1 MRDAAADLVIA
12 AMNFLDRPYRAG
24 GHSVETGFDCS
35 GFTRHLFSQTLGL
48 ELPRRVDEQAH
59 DRALTQVSRD
69 ALRAG
74 DLVFFNTLRRTFSHV
89 GIYIG
94 DGRFIHAPR
103 SGARVR
109 LADLPLSAA
118 ARKALAVDPKL
129 MLTIAAGGDD
139 YEVLVAVSPE
149 KASDFVAAAGRA
161 AVGMTCIGTLTSDST
176 VILEGADGL
185 PVSFPSSGW
194 DHF

>member
-1 MRDAAADLVIA
+1 MVRRPVVGMVVAALCGATPWRARAEGDALEELLSRSGRRAAVAANGPGARVAPMRDAAAELVIA

-35 GFTRHLFSQTLGL
+35 GFTRHLFSQTLGID
-48 ELPRRVDEQAH
+48 LPRRVDDQAH
-59 DRALTQVSRD
+59 DRALSQVSRD

-89 GIYIG
+89 GLYIG

-109 LADLPLSAA
+109 LESLTSAYW
-118 ARKALAVDPKL
+118 ARRFTGAR
-129 MLTIAAGGDD
+129 
-139 YEVLVAVSPE
+139 
-149 KASDFVAAAGRA
+149 RA
-161 AVGMTCIGTLTSDST
+161 ATTIESR
-176 VILEGADGL
+176 A
-185 PVSFPSSGW
+185 P
-194 DHF
+194 